1 MKSLLKQLTAQPTR
15 LAEMLGATFFIHLLG
30 LVGTL
35 YVILV
40 FNNYL
45 PYGVNATLVTLSVGA
60 LIATLAEAAFRRV
73 RHRLSD
79 AAFSAPLSR
88 LEQDVY
94 SALTRS
100 HRLALDGIA
109 PARRQETLRAL
120 DALEQIA
127 APSTL
132 SALLDAPFAVVAL
145 IALFLIS
152 PWLCAVTLLCIGL
165 AWGVTATARSR
176 LQRMA
181 QETAFHEAAS
191 RALATM
197 AVEQPDTVRAFN
209 VAPDLASKWAQV
221 RGAGQAAR
229 SASAAAVAGVQQL
242 TGSVAAWQGI
252 AIIGIGAVSAAE
264 GNLSAGALIGANLL
278 AARALAPLLRL
289 ASLSETFARAEAAE
303 RQILELLRLPRET
316 DSGVRPAAH
325 SGGIELADVAFF
337 YPGMARPLFE
347 HLSLRLSP
355 GEALGVIGGNGSG
368 KTTLARLLCG
378 LIDPV
383 RGQILTDG
391 MDLRQIDPVWWR
403 RQIAYLP
410 QEPAFMD
417 ASIRE
422 NLRPGAENSRL
433 DEALDLSGARGWLD
447 GTPRGLDTLLTEGGR
462 NLAAGVRKRLALARA
477 LTAEGHLAIFDEP
490 TDALDDEGR
499 QSVYQAMNTL
509 KNRGVT
515 LVVLTHDPNV
525 LRAVEWILDLRV
537 KPVPRLYRATRPKDS
552 EAGIPEDHVV
562 R

>member
-552 EAGIPEDHVV
+552 VAGIPEDHVV